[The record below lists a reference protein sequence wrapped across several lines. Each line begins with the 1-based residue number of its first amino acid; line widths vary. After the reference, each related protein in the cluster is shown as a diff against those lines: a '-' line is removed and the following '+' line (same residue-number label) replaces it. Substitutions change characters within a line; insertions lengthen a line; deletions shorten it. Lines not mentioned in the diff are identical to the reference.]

1 MASFADIL
9 RDLDSSRDARLS
21 AKLPEWAGVEGLVFP
36 TSLSLEQCSSSAL
49 ALHKASLAAGAR
61 RIADLTGGLG
71 VDSWAFSRVAQ
82 AVWYNEGNASLMEAV
97 RGNFACLGVENAV
110 FNNYMIEA
118 GRSDWEQSLRDFA
131 PDMIYLDPA
140 RRSAAGRKVFLP
152 EDCSPDFLTLLPT
165 LLDIAPRVMVKLSP
179 MADITMLQRRIGVC
193 LAAIR
198 VIGLGDECKELLC
211 DIVSAGSGG
220 PDAGLDSPGS
230 CRIIVDIPDRAF
242 SVEASSASGPSE
254 ASAGTSSMRMAHSI
268 VPGMYLAE
276 PHAALVKAGMADTL
290 AARAGFAKL
299 ERFTQLYIGETPSDP
314 AAGFTSALKGG
325 INRIIEVMDLSKASM
340 AEVGRRYP
348 KADFTARNIPM
359 SSDEL
364 RKRCKS
370 KPSTDGTHVWG
381 VLAAEGRKLIVT
393 VKE

>member
-179 MADITMLQRRIGVC
+179 MADITMLQRRIGDC

-211 DIVSAGSGG
+211 DIVRAGDDETHCCS
-220 PDAGLDSPGS
+220 DSS
-230 CRIIVDIPDRAF
+230 CRIIVDIPDRTLSLEPDSHAADA
-242 SVEASSASGPSE
+242 SVRIAQTVSA
-254 ASAGTSSMRMAHSI
+254 
-268 VPGMYLAE
+268 GMYLAE
-276 PHAALVKAGMADTL
+276 PHAAVVKAGVADAV
-290 AARAGFAKL
+290 AACAGFAKL
-299 ERFTQLYIGETPSDP
+299 ERFTHLYIGEAP
-314 AAGFTSALKGG
+314 ADSASAIAFAAALKGG
-325 INRIIEVMDLSKASM
+325 LNRIIEVMDFGKASM

-381 VLAAEGRKLIVT
+381 VLTAEGRKLIVT

>member
-9 RDLDSSRDARLS
+9 RDLDSSRDAKLA
-21 AKLPEWAGVEGLVFP
+21 AKLPEWAGVDGLVFP

-49 ALHKASLAAGAR
+49 ARHKASLATGAR

-82 AVWYNEGNASLMEAV
+82 AVWYNEGNAALMEAV

-179 MADITMLQRRIGVC
+179 MADITMLQRRIGDC

-211 DIVSAGSGG
+211 DIVRMGDIIRMGDNN
-220 PDAGLDSPGS
+220 P
-230 CRIIVDIPDRAF
+230 CRIIVDIPDRGLSLDFTA
-242 SVEASSASGPSE
+242 VECADTASPVRIAQNV
-254 ASAGTSSMRMAHSI
+254 A
-268 VPGMYLAE
+268 VGMYLAE
-276 PHAALVKAGMADTL
+276 PHAAVVKAGAADAI
-290 AARAGFAKL
+290 AARSGFAKL
-299 ERFTQLYIGETPSDP
+299 ERFTHLYIGDTLPVEG
-314 AAGFTSALKGG
+314 AAVDDVIPFASALRGG
-325 INRIIEVMDLSKASM
+325 LNRIVDVMDFGKASM
-340 AEVGRRYP
+340 ADIGRRYP

-364 RKRCKS
+364 RRRCKS

-381 VLAAEGRKLIVT
+381 VLTAEGRKLIVT

>member
-9 RDLDSSRDARLS
+9 RDLDSSRDAKLA
-21 AKLPEWAGVEGLVFP
+21 AKLPEWAGVEGLLFP

-49 ALHKASLAAGAR
+49 ALHKASLTAGAR

-82 AVWYNEGNASLMEAV
+82 AVWYNEGNAALMEAV

-179 MADITMLQRRIGVC
+179 MADITMLQRRIGDH

-211 DIVSAGSGG
+211 DMVRMGDIIRMGDNN
-220 PDAGLDSPGS
+220 P
-230 CRIIVDIPDRAF
+230 CRIIVDIPDRGLSLDF
-242 SVEASSASGPSE
+242 TPTEGDDTPSPVRI
-254 ASAGTSSMRMAHSI
+254 AQNVA
-268 VPGMYLAE
+268 VGMYLAE
-276 PHAALVKAGMADTL
+276 PHAAVVKAGAADAI

-299 ERFTQLYIGETPSDP
+299 ERFTHLYIGEAP
-314 AAGFTSALKGG
+314 ADSASATSFAAALKGG
-325 INRIIEVMDLSKASM
+325 LNRIVDVMDFGKASM
-340 AEVGRRYP
+340 ADIGRRYP

-364 RKRCKS
+364 RRRCKS

-381 VLAAEGRKLIVT
+381 VLTAEGRKLIVT

>member
-9 RDLDSSRDARLS
+9 RDLDSSRDAKLA

-49 ALHKASLAAGAR
+49 AMHKASLAAEAR

-82 AVWYNEGNASLMEAV
+82 AVWYNEGNAALMGAV

-118 GRSDWEQSLRDFA
+118 GRRDWEQSLRDFA

-179 MADITMLQRRIGVC
+179 MADITMLQRRIGDH

-211 DIVSAGSGG
+211 DMVRMGDIIRMGDNN
-220 PDAGLDSPGS
+220 P
-230 CRIIVDIPDRAF
+230 CRIIVDIPDRGLSLDFTTA
-242 SVEASSASGPSE
+242 ECADTASSVRIAQN
-254 ASAGTSSMRMAHSI
+254 
-268 VPGMYLAE
+268 VDVGMYLAE
-276 PHAALVKAGMADTL
+276 PHAAVVKAGVADAI

-299 ERFTQLYIGETPSDP
+299 ERFTHLYIGEAP
-314 AAGFTSALKGG
+314 AGSASATSLAAALKGG
-325 INRIIEVMDLSKASM
+325 LNRIVDVMDFGKASM
-340 AEVGRRYP
+340 AEIGRRYP

-364 RKRCKS
+364 RRRCKS

-381 VLAAEGRKLIVT
+381 VLTAEGRKLIVT